1 MTLTSK
7 QENMLIEEVKQTA
20 TAIQAK
26 NTSFGQFGL
35 LGVLILAAV
44 AGISK
49 DGDGKVILLAAPPAL
64 CIILAFM
71 MQLFGDALALGV
83 YIETLQNKL
92 NETLQGEGVKLAYN
106 DIMHKRRYLSILGI
120 QVVFLML
127 ICSAYVASGMIA
139 FNLESYRSWGIVF
152 FYASTFVG
160 FGTLILAVI
169 DGMSSESA
177 AQRILGGGPAD
188 AKGAFGLRRVS
199 K

>member
-1 MTLTSK
+1 MALTSD
-7 QENMLIEEVKQTA
+7 QEKMLVEEVKQTA

-35 LGVLILAAV
+35 LAVLVLGAV

-49 DGDGKVILLAAPPAL
+49 GGDGKVMLLAAPPAL
-64 CIILAFM
+64 CVILAFM

-92 NETLQGEGVKLAYN
+92 NETLEGEGVKLAYN
-106 DIMHKRRYLSILGI
+106 DVMHKRRYLSILGI

-127 ICSAYVASGMIA
+127 ICAAYVVSGVIA
-139 FNLESYRSWGIVF
+139 FNLESYRSWGIIF
-152 FYASTFVG
+152 FWASAIVG
-160 FGTLILAVI
+160 FVTLILAVI

-177 AQRILGGGPAD
+177 AQRILGGGSAD
-188 AKGAFGLRRVS
+188 VKGAFGLRKVS